1 MIETKITKGVST
13 NKLGYPKLMVNKTN
27 DTIIMALSG
36 KVVDLEGPQIYGI
49 VLNSKNGLDIV
60 GRIGYFYLDLL
71 MDFEGELTIKNK

>member
-13 NKLGYPKLMVNKTN
+13 NKVGYPKLMVNKIN

-36 KVVDLEGPQIYGI
+36 KVDLEGPQIYGI
-49 VLNSKNGLDIV
+49 VLNSKNGLDIT